1 MYGKY
6 DPIEGKELLQ
16 KLSKEKQAWMT
27 WNEKIDECMIYLNKM
42 EYIYYPC
49 LHFLNSRLRYF

>member
-6 DPIEGKELLQ
+6 DPIEGDEMLQ

-27 WNEKIDECMIYLNKM
+27 WNEEIDECMIYLNKM
-42 EYIYYPC
+42 
-49 LHFLNSRLRYF
+49 